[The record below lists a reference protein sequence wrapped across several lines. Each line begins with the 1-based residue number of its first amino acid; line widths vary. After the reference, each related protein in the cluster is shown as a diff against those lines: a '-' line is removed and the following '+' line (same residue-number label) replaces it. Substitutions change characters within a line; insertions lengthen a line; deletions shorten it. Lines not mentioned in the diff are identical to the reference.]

1 MKALCLLIL
10 VVCWSMDG
18 SEAYPGDN
26 DDNDALMGLARMA
39 AADISNEGG
48 QSSNEHDENEDKD
61 EDIFIQC
68 EVFYPFLTQNIIK
81 GTLLELFGR
90 VYQAGGLATLSTTT
104 MGGKMKLSYEVGVD
118 QVDDLESSRSFKK
131 LKGIIKN
138 NKNLF

>member
-1 MKALCLLIL
+1 MKAICLLIL

-61 EDIFIQC
+61 EDRFI
-68 EVFYPFLTQNIIK
+68 E
-81 GTLLELFGR
+81 
-90 VYQAGGLATLSTTT
+90 
-104 MGGKMKLSYEVGVD
+104 
-118 QVDDLESSRSFKK
+118 
-131 LKGIIKN
+131 
-138 NKNLF
+138 